1 VQRAA
6 RAGVYSARRVIDHA
20 RFATAVRRDFKA
32 SMSANTT
39 LRLASC
45 CAAAYGA
52 LLASGV
58 VHHFERTGSFRALA
72 HSLGRPTLWV
82 ALLVAALVTWGLWKR
97 YAWAWWLGVAAA
109 AYQLFEIVWPY
120 LHGRGFGR
128 VPGFSTLLA
137 LALLL
142 LLLVLLL
149 QRPARLGANR

>member
-1 VQRAA
+1 
-6 RAGVYSARRVIDHA
+6 
-20 RFATAVRRDFKA
+20 
-32 SMSANTT
+32 MSANST

-58 VHHFERTGSFRALA
+58 VHHFERTGSLRALV
-72 HSLGRPTLWV
+72 HGLSRPTLWV

-97 YAWAWWLGVAAA
+97 YAWAWWLGLVAA
-109 AYQLFEIVWPY
+109 AYQLFRIVWPY

-128 VPGFSTLLA
+128 VPGFYTLLA
-137 LALLL
+137 LGLLALF
-142 LLLVLLL
+142 LVLVL